1 MATQMIIR
9 IEPEKKEKLTRLAR
23 LEGKTT
29 SQKIRELVENYIQ
42 ERDIG
47 AYIDDLWDRT
57 GRKLKAGGVTL
68 SDIDRA
74 IRDSRKG

>member
-1 MATQMIIR
+1 MSIRMIIR

-29 SQKIRELVENYIQ
+29 SQKVRELVENYIQ

-57 GRKLKAGGVTL
+57 GAKLTDGGVTT
-68 SDIDRA
+68 SDIQHD
-74 IRDSRKG
+74 

>member
-1 MATQMIIR
+1 MIIR
-9 IEPEKKEKLTRLAR
+9 IEPETKEKLTRLAR

-47 AYIDDLWDRT
+47 AYIDDLWERT
-57 GRKLKAGGVTL
+57 GNKLKIRGVST
-68 SDIDRA
+68 SDISRA
-74 IRDSRKG
+74 VRDSRKGKR